1 MLANIFKKKNTA
13 GIVETEMS
21 FMEHIDSL
29 RKHLF
34 RAALY
39 IIVVMFIAFIQKSY
53 VFDTII
59 LGPTKPD
66 FFTYRFLCS
75 LADFM
80 CFEPAKFEI
89 YTRELGEQLTV
100 HLEVSFYLGLI
111 VAFPLVFREFWLF
124 IKPGLYTKEQMV
136 TKGIVFV
143 CTTLFLSGVLFG
155 YFFIAPFSISFLASY
170 DVSAQVKESVQ
181 LSSMVDI
188 MLMFT
193 MLTGLV
199 FELPVVVYFL
209 AKLGI
214 MGPVFMRTYRRH
226 AIVIITIIA
235 AIITPPDVV
244 SMTIVTIPLCLLY
257 ELSIYVAARVYPKD
271 EIV

>member
-39 IIVVMFIAFIQKSY
+39 IIVVMFIVFLQKSY

-66 FFTYRFLCS
+66 FFTYRFLSS

-136 TKGIVFV
+136 T
-143 CTTLFLSGVLFG
+143 
-155 YFFIAPFSISFLASY
+155 
-170 DVSAQVKESVQ
+170 
-181 LSSMVDI
+181 
-188 MLMFT
+188 
-193 MLTGLV
+193 
-199 FELPVVVYFL
+199 
-209 AKLGI
+209 
-214 MGPVFMRTYRRH
+214 
-226 AIVIITIIA
+226 
-235 AIITPPDVV
+235 
-244 SMTIVTIPLCLLY
+244 
-257 ELSIYVAARVYPKD
+257 
-271 EIV
+271 